1 MNIKAYA
8 KINLTLEIT
17 GKILEGGFH
26 ELRTVMHKI
35 PLCDELEVE
44 TFNSPSEKI
53 HFDCDVQLCEKEQN
67 LAYKAALAYIG
78 AFTQKTNRTF
88 GAKISLEKHIPS
100 GAGLGGGSADAAAVL
115 RAMNTLCEDILSEN
129 ELMQLAE
136 SLGSDVPFCLYPEK
150 CAFCTGRGEIIT
162 PSESLPECFAV
173 ISKPSESIST
183 KGIYAEYDRTI
194 KYLPDC
200 GEKKNSFEAVSL
212 LESGTLLQN
221 PRIFVNDFER
231 ICIPKCPEIEL
242 FKIIMKKHGAAASMM
257 TGSGSAVFGLFP
269 DRDGAFEAHAELKR
283 ENAGFIQVCEIKK

>member
-100 GAGLGGGSADAAAVL
+100 GAGLGGGADAAAVL

-194 KYLPDC
+194 KYLPDR

-221 PRIFVNDFER
+221 PRIFVNDFEK
-231 ICIPKCPEIEL
+231 ICPEIEL
-242 FKIIMKKHGAAASMM
+242 LKTIMKKHGAAASMM

>member
-100 GAGLGGGSADAAAVL
+100 GAGLGGGSSDAAAVL

-194 KYLPDC
+194 KYLPDR

-221 PRIFVNDFER
+221 PRIFVNDFEK
-231 ICIPKCPEIEL
+231 ICPEIEL
-242 FKIIMKKHGAAASMM
+242 LKTIMKKHGAAASMM